1 MRVEEGLSRLA
12 QMGGQLNMA
21 KCHIGETQVAL
32 LGHVVSAAGIRV
44 DPSKVSALLA
54 LPSPTT
60 VKELTSFIQKVR
72 YFGRFIHQLSQLA
85 FPLQRLTNAST
96 LSWSEE
102 SEESFQEVK
111 TVLISLPTLLPPL
124 WDQPFFVNP
133 SVGSESIGAILLQK
147 DPKTLLMR
155 PVYFASRV
163 MKPTEKAYTEV
174 KQMVLALMFAIQR
187 FQSYLLPRHFIII
200 TMEDTFPH
208 VLQHMDV
215 FARISKWIVQ
225 LQEFD

>member
-1 MRVEEGLSRLA
+1 M
-12 QMGGQLNMA
+12 
-21 KCHIGETQVAL
+21 
-32 LGHVVSAAGIRV
+32 
-44 DPSKVSALLA
+44 
-54 LPSPTT
+54 
-60 VKELTSFIQKVR
+60 R

-96 LSWSEE
+96 LSWNEE

-111 TVLISLPTLLPPL
+111 TVFTSLPTLLPPL

-163 MKPTEKAYTEV
+163 MKPTKKAYTKVE
-174 KQMVLALMFAIQR
+174 KMVLALMFATQR
-187 FQSYLLPRHFIII
+187 FWSYLLPRHFIII

-215 FARISKWIVQ
+215 SARISKWIV
-225 LQEFD
+225 